1 MALRARLL
9 PERLTYSVDEAAAAL
24 GVSRSYFYELITAGD
39 IPICKVGRRTFILLD
54 DLTTYLKKQRSYG
67 LHSDG

>member
-9 PERLTYSVDEAAAAL
+9 PERLTYNVDEAAAAI

-39 IPICKVGRRTFILLD
+39 IPICKVGKRTFILID
-54 DLTTYLKKQRSYG
+54 DLTAYLKKQRSYG
-67 LHSDG
+67 LPPNG